1 MLREDSFWLRVL
13 GGNRE
18 TPIKVGEGQ
27 EKKLYMRRKQRTRKD
42 DLKITAYNYILF
54 QFALISTWE

>member
-13 GGNRE
+13 GSNRE
-18 TPIKVGEGQ
+18 TPIKVGEGK
-27 EKKLYMRRKQRTRKD
+27 EKKLYMRRKQITRKD

-54 QFALISTWE
+54 QFALISTW